1 MSTNALLG
9 FYSGDG
15 TDDRGRRIDDVWGF
29 TNEELE
35 AEHDYIQWLFPLPER
50 SAFNP
55 GAPVLDAATIDA
67 FQRDA
72 RLRAN
77 LERSL
82 GVMLAFYGLVTR
94 DGAVERAPTF
104 GERSRVW
111 LTPYNHNFLRLTRI
125 MKSLTLLG
133 LGERAMQLLECL
145 REIYQERPTVIGEKT
160 LGYWETS
167 VNA

>member
-1 MSTNALLG
+1 MSHDALLG
-9 FYSGDG
+9 FYRGQG
-15 TDDRGRRIDDVWGF
+15 TDDRGRRIEDVWRF
-29 TNEELE
+29 TNDELE

-67 FQRDA
+67 FQRDE
-72 RLRAN
+72 RLRSN
-77 LERSL
+77 LEHSL
-82 GVMLAFYGLVTR
+82 GVMLAFYGLVPR
-94 DGAVERAPTF
+94 DDGVARGPTF
-104 GERSRVW
+104 AERSRIW
-111 LTPYNHNFLRLTRI
+111 LTPHNHNFLRLTRI

-145 REIYQERPTVIGEKT
+145 EQIYRERPTVIGQKT

-167 VNA
+167 VSA